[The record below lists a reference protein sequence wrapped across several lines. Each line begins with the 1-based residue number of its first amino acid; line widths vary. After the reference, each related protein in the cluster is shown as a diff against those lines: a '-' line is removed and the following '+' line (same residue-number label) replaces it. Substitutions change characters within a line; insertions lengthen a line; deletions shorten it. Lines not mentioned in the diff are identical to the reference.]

1 MTPTTIGMAVAA
13 TLVLTWIAFGFG
25 AFLLVLV
32 VMVIGALIGRIIEGK
47 LDAKGLLDMV
57 RGKGSSS

>member
-25 AFLLVLV
+25 AFVLVLV

>member
-25 AFLLVLV
+25 AFVLVLV
-32 VMVIGALIGRIIEGK
+32 VMVLGALIGRIIEGK

>member
-13 TLVLTWIAFGFG
+13 TLVLTWIAFGLG

>member
-1 MTPTTIGMAVAA
+1 VTPTTIGMAVAA